1 MSKLHIA
8 LLFGLGSIAQTSYG
22 EAFDSCP
29 GTAFSYARYPQ
40 PQSMVSTS
48 PQVLAKRYKP
58 MLE

>member
-29 GTAFSYARYPQ
+29 GTAFLMQGTPNHSLWYQ
-40 PQSMVSTS
+40 PHH
-48 PQVLAKRYKP
+48 RF
-58 MLE
+58 